1 MQKYDKSTFR
11 KTPINSDY
19 KTETITKFIIYSI
32 IFSLRSNT
40 NDTTMSHQCNI
51 HSTFSVDKINIFA
64 MQRHLLLLLIFDI
77 LMKILV
83 VDDELDICELLQ
95 YNLETEG
102 YEVVTANSAEEALA
116 LPLNEYA
123 LILLDVM
130 MGEMSGFQMA
140 RKLKEDPSTLHI
152 PIIFITAL
160 DDEDNTVKGLN
171 IGADDYIAKPLSMK
185 EVKARVRVVLRRTT
199 IPLILKER
207 KTKNIICYEGIT
219 LNQSA
224 KAVTIDGEELTLTKL
239 EYELLSLLLQNPGKV
254 FSREDI
260 LTHCWPQDVYV
271 LDRTVDVNITR
282 LRKKIGHYGKQIKTR
297 IGYGY
302 CFEK

>member
-1 MQKYDKSTFR
+1 
-11 KTPINSDY
+11 
-19 KTETITKFIIYSI
+19 
-32 IFSLRSNT
+32 
-40 NDTTMSHQCNI
+40 
-51 HSTFSVDKINIFA
+51 
-64 MQRHLLLLLIFDI
+64 
-77 LMKILV
+77 MKILV

-102 YEVVTANSAEEALA
+102 YEVVTANSAEEALK
-116 LPLNEYA
+116 LPLQEYA

-140 RKLKEDPSTLHI
+140 RKIKDNPVTTHI

-160 DDEDNTVKGLN
+160 YDEDNTVKGLN

-185 EVKARVRVVLRRTT
+185 EVKARVRVVLRRASQH
-199 IPLILKER
+199 LIFQKGKPE
-207 KTKNIICYEGIT
+207 NEISYEGIS
-219 LNQSA
+219 LDQNA
-224 KAVTIDGEELTLTKL
+224 KTVMMDGQDLTLTKL

-282 LRKKIGHYGKQIKTR
+282 LRKKIGRYGKQIKTR

>member
-1 MQKYDKSTFR
+1 
-11 KTPINSDY
+11 
-19 KTETITKFIIYSI
+19 
-32 IFSLRSNT
+32 
-40 NDTTMSHQCNI
+40 
-51 HSTFSVDKINIFA
+51 
-64 MQRHLLLLLIFDI
+64 
-77 LMKILV
+77 MKILV
-83 VDDELDICELLQ
+83 VDDELDLCEILQ

-102 YEVVTANSAEEALA
+102 YEVMTANSAEEALE
-116 LPLNEYA
+116 LPLNDFS

-140 RKLKEDPSTLHI
+140 RKIKDNPATSQI

-185 EVKARVRVVLRRTT
+185 EVKARVRAVLRRFN
-199 IPLILKER
+199 PLSQQREV
-207 KTKNIICYEGIT
+207 TGSTICYGEIIVD
-219 LNQSA
+219 LNTKTA
-224 KAVTIDGEELTLTKL
+224 KLDGEKLALTKL
-239 EYELLSLLLQNPGKV
+239 EFELLSFFLRNPDKV
-254 FSREDI
+254 FSRED
-260 LTHCWPQDVYV
+260 LLARCWPQDVYV

-282 LRKKIGHYGKQIKTR
+282 LRKKIGRYGKQIKTR